1 MINNNSNNIHLEI
14 AHNKRPD
21 TVVELKIKE
30 FGEGLLQRNIFECI
44 LKVIILLL
52 SKFWMLKINQ
62 N

>member
-52 SKFWMLKINQ
+52 SKF
-62 N
+62 